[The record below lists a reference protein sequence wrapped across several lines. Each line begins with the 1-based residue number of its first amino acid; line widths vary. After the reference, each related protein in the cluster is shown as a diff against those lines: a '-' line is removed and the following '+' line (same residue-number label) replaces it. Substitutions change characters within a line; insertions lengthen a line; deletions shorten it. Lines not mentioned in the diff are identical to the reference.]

1 MEALIDTIFNTEWG
15 SIIIGIFLLTALLIE
30 LFNHKPKI

>member
-1 MEALIDTIFNTEWG
+1 MEALIDTVLNTEWG
-15 SIIIGIFLLTALLIE
+15 SIIIGIFILTALLIE

>member
-1 MEALIDTIFNTEWG
+1 MEVLIDTIFNTEWG
-15 SIIIGIFLLTALLIE
+15 SIIIGIFILTALLFE